1 MPPARFEPAI
11 PGSEQP
17 QTHTLDRAS
26 TRTGC
31 DLCFSLDIVSVMWA
45 GLVEHE
51 CEKRN
56 FYEVLVE
63 NLKKRD
69 RLKELGV
76 DGWLLL
82 KWVFK
87 EIGWNGVDYILLALV
102 K

>member
-1 MPPARFEPAI
+1 
-11 PGSEQP
+11 
-17 QTHTLDRAS
+17 
-26 TRTGC
+26 
-31 DLCFSLDIVSVMWA
+31 
-45 GLVEHE
+45 VEHE